1 MPVVRLTEVFRQA
14 AQSRIVTNAHRINQG
29 LMPEPGNAPG
39 SDFHLV
45 RCEEPEDGLAKL
57 LEVVARRIPAR
68 FGLDPIRD
76 VQVLCPMNRGG
87 LGARSLNI
95 ELQQLLNPP
104 GTVKVERMGWT
115 FTPGDK
121 VMQVVN
127 DYDKEVFNGDLGR
140 VKTIDLEAGE
150 LVAEF
155 DGREVPYDFGELDE
169 LVLAYATTVHKAQ
182 GSEYPAVVIPV
193 TTQHYP
199 MLQRNLLYTA
209 VTRGRQLVVLVAQP
223 KAVAIAVKG
232 QLERRRWSKLG
243 EWLAAPPGRR
253 KHGAQDEARAEPRR
267 RDRPD
272 HVRAAQCGRP
282 PRLALHG
289 PRCTPDQ
296 LQRTPS
302 TRDWMMDEASA
313 PPELLGPDHGD
324 RGGVC
329 R

>member
-1 MPVVRLTEVFRQA
+1 M
-14 AQSRIVTNAHRINQG
+14 
-29 LMPEPGNAPG
+29 
-39 SDFHLV
+39 
-45 RCEEPEDGLAKL
+45 
-57 LEVVARRIPAR
+57 
-68 FGLDPIRD
+68 
-76 VQVLCPMNRGG
+76 
-87 LGARSLNI
+87 NI

-104 GTVKVERMGWT
+104 GTVKVERFGWT

-140 VKTIDLEAGE
+140 VRTIDLEAGE

-232 QLERRRWSKLG
+232 QLERRRWSKLQ
-243 EWLAAPPGRR
+243 EWLAAPAQTPG
-253 KHGAQDEARAEPRR
+253 ARCSRMRLERSC
-267 RDRPD
+267 
-272 HVRAAQCGRP
+272 AA
-282 PRLALHG
+282 
-289 PRCTPDQ
+289 
-296 LQRTPS
+296 
-302 TRDWMMDEASA
+302 MI
-313 PPELLGPDHGD
+313 GPDHARAARADAHRVLRFMARVVHLTGCKE
-324 RGGVC
+324 RQAQGRMHGRSEPAAGTVWT
-329 R
+329 